1 MNILLNLPRI
11 EHELNTD
18 KKMQSRK
25 SENEGGFLVSA
36 RSCLRDSLHPY
47 YKR

>member
-1 MNILLNLPRI
+1 MNNLFNLPRI

-25 SENEGGFLVSA
+25 TESAKVQKQRRFPRFCSFLF
-36 RSCLRDSLHPY
+36 L
-47 YKR
+47 